1 MCKMNMVIS
10 FAFIFIFSFSSTFI
24 NVELVFRVS
33 VYPPHS
39 GQDHNSDYYKAD
51 NLSDRQHVNS
61 LLLPY

>member
-1 MCKMNMVIS
+1 
-10 FAFIFIFSFSSTFI
+10 
-24 NVELVFRVS
+24 VELVFRVS